1 MERGETR
8 KKERSEHMERTSGNM
23 ERTSG
28 KKTYERPKVLAVG
41 ESLAHQGICGRYHSC
56 GDLVK
61 RD

>member
-1 MERGETR
+1 ME
-8 KKERSEHMERTSGNM
+8 KTSGNM